1 MPTEG
6 VGFMLN
12 LEKSSHSPD
21 SGCRSDSKEVQSVNG
36 MSPQLSGNS
45 PCCLCCERT
54 QFTTQLATCS
64 HSFCATCLKHIFE
77 SQMISDCPK
86 CQSDVQLSHFGL
98 SDNALS
104 KTVLS
109 VGTCSL
115 LCGLCKT
122 GEVIANCVQCVRL
135 LCKTCSTVHDPDH
148 MVIRLVNKIG
158 CFHDLGLESDL
169 VGKCHCRRSI
179 SSLDAV
185 RLNRPNRL
193 LDFSRSL
200 MDFSVSKNVTDDEF
214 CMEHKSETAEFYCK
228 TCRHAACRICTSQ
241 GSCINHEYTS
251 ITDMIKAVN
260 DAMIFQAENAKV
272 KISDILNL
280 LENLDA
286 TVCRLRGQYE
296 ESQASIDKT
305 FNFFTQALQE
315 LQEEMSFEL
324 KNIHDTKMSAL
335 SGTKVD
341 LINNLTDLRETYLL
355 MSALVPLPSTA
366 SLVPTKQ
373 DVVDRVER
381 LLEYKPEVDSSSV
394 EFVSNHQA
402 IQIAVRNTFGYIRH
416 DQKNVQTAEKIY
428 GQADFATPCNSLCND
443 DSPFVNSFNSSRATV
458 MENRGFFHQSYP
470 KKLTLMQPKLNIE
483 SQVTS
488 GSKQKRDNFRTLT
501 TQPATAQ
508 NLYVS
513 RKSSGPL
520 GNKMFDCHTTAWPT
534 VRLPITASPTIQ
546 SCENDTESTL
556 KAIVSDT
563 SPVLPPRAKME
574 YHCKFGEY
582 GSESS
587 QFTEPS
593 GLAVNHLNKILV
605 ADANNHRIQV
615 FDKNGTFRC
624 IIGQDGRGD
633 CDLVYPNRL
642 AVDMRTGDIFVTER
656 SPTHQVQVYNQHGR
670 FIRRF
675 GAHILQHP
683 RGITVDRFGRV
694 IVVECRVMRVV
705 IFSASGSVINRFVVD
720 KHVDFPNGV
729 AVNDAEE
736 IFISDNRRHGIVVF
750 DYQGRFLRTI
760 GGRGIT
766 NYPIGVGINSVG
778 EVVVADNHNNFNVT
792 VFSQNGRF
800 IRAMESRVKHAQ
812 CFDVALMGASSIV
825 LSSKDFRIYLYKYAP
840 SSGLHEINNQLI

>member
-1 MPTEG
+1 
-6 VGFMLN
+6 MLN
-12 LEKSSHSPD
+12 LEKGSHSPD
-21 SGCRSDSKEVQSVNG
+21 SSCRSDCKEVQPVNG
-36 MSPQLSGNS
+36 MSPQLPGNNS

-64 HSFCATCLKHIFE
+64 HTFCATCLKHIFE
-77 SQMISDCPK
+77 SQMSSDCPK
-86 CQSDVQLSHFGL
+86 CQSDVQLSQFGL
-98 SDNALS
+98 SDSAMS

-109 VGTCSL
+109 GGTRSL
-115 LCGLCKT
+115 LCGLCKA
-122 GEVIANCVQCVRL
+122 GEVVTNCVQCVRL
-135 LCKTCSTVHDPDH
+135 LCKTCSTVHDPGH
-148 MVIRLVNKIG
+148 IVIRLVNKVR
-158 CFHDLGLESDL
+158 CFYDLGMESYL
-169 VGKCHCRRSI
+169 LGKCHCRRSI

-185 RLNRPNRL
+185 RLNRPSRL

-200 MDFSVSKNVTDDEF
+200 RDFSVSKNVTDDEF
-214 CMEHKSETAEFYCK
+214 CTEHKSETAEFYCK
-228 TCRHAACRICTSQ
+228 ACRRAVCGICTTQ
-241 GSCINHEYTS
+241 GLCIDHEYTT

-260 DAMIFQAENAKV
+260 DAMIFQAEKAKV
-272 KISDILNL
+272 KISEILSSSGS
-280 LENLDA
+280 LDA
-286 TVCRLRGQYE
+286 AVCRLTGQYE

-315 LQEEMSFEL
+315 LRGEMGFEL
-324 KNIHDTKMSAL
+324 KNIYDTKMSAL
-335 SGTKVD
+335 TGNKVD
-341 LINNLTDLRETYLL
+341 LINNLADLQEAHLL
-355 MSALVPLPSTA
+355 MSALIPLPSTA
-366 SLVPTKQ
+366 SLVPTRQ

-381 LLEYKPEVDSSSV
+381 LLEYKPEMDSSSV

-402 IQIAVRNTFGYIRH
+402 IQVAVRNTFGYIRH
-416 DQKNVQTAEKIY
+416 DQKNVVQTADKIS
-428 GQADFATPCNSLCND
+428 GQTDFATPCNSMCND
-443 DSPFVNSFNSSRATV
+443 DSPFVNSFNSSGTPV
-458 MENRGFFHQSYP
+458 MENRGFFHQNYL
-470 KKLTLMQPKLNIE
+470 KKLTPTQPKSNVE
-483 SQVTS
+483 GQVTS
-488 GSKQKRDNFRTLT
+488 GSKQKRDNFRTLLT
-501 TQPATAQ
+501 TQPSSSQ
-508 NLYVS
+508 NLYLS
-513 RKSSGPL
+513 RKSSGHL
-520 GNKMFDCHTTAWPT
+520 GNKMFGCHTNAWPT
-534 VRLPITASPTIQ
+534 ARLPITASPTVQ
-546 SCENDTESTL
+546 SCENDAESTL

-563 SPVLPPRAKME
+563 SPLLLTRAKME
-574 YHCKFGEY
+574 YHCKFGKY

-593 GLAVNHLNKILV
+593 GLAVNHLNEILV

-656 SPTHQVQVYNQHGR
+656 SPTHQVQVYSQHGR

-694 IVVECRVMRVV
+694 IVVECRVMHVV
-705 IFSASGSVINRFVVD
+705 IFSAAGSIFSRFVVD

-729 AVNDAEE
+729 AVNDTEE
-736 IFISDNRRHGIVVF
+736 IFISDNRRHGVVVF

-760 GGRGIT
+760 GGRGVT

-792 VFSQNGRF
+792 VFSQSGRF

-825 LSSKDFRIYLYKYAP
+825 LSSKDFRIYLYKYAS
-840 SSGLHEINNQLI
+840 SSGLHEINDQLI